1 MKAKVTADTSNVW
14 VNTPKMSEMLGML
27 IADNRLVGT
36 STLLTFK
43 PCNCMVAVTTTAINA
58 PGKRCDC
65 DTHTQRER
73 DKEDHDRRQ
82 YITPKQ
88 FLTEIS
94 ADT

>member
-1 MKAKVTADTSNVW
+1 
-14 VNTPKMSEMLGML
+14 
-27 IADNRLVGT
+27 
-36 STLLTFK
+36 
-43 PCNCMVAVTTTAINA
+43 MVAVTTTAINA

-73 DKEDHDRRQ
+73 DKKDHDRRQ